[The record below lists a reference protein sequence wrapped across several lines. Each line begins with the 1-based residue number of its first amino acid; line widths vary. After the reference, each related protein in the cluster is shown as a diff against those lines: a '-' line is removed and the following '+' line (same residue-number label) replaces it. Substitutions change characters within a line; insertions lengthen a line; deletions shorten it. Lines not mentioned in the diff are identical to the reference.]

1 MDIPAYTQQTA
12 TQARQYRHH
21 RHHKQRQVASNG
33 GTTVSYEN
41 QLVTASSEDELDDP
55 DVVVVGSPEVV
66 AAVAAIASSKAR
78 EMRNRNRSGSYSN
91 LFDADFETALVTGE
105 AAAAASSAPVAG
117 RAIGPGASA
126 HGKPSAGAALLAAAM
141 TGNTEN
147 MYSNVPA
154 AEPADANLHVYSNI
168 IDERQ
173 QQREQANNVL
183 SSTLLCDDL
192 DLDDPVSASFVAA
205 GHHAGHPR
213 KSHGDGA
220 EQVKSAERLRML
232 HDTTMIDTALD
243 LDSLDGSSMGNNS
256 QSCLVKAAGK
266 ASSTSTSN
274 LPIV

>member
-21 RHHKQRQVASNG
+21 RHHKQRQEQ
-33 GTTVSYEN
+33 SYEN

-78 EMRNRNRSGSYSN
+78 EMRNRSGSYSN
-91 LFDADFETALVTGE
+91 LFDADFEAALVN
-105 AAAAASSAPVAG
+105 SSAPVAG
-117 RAIGPGASA
+117 DGATTSN
-126 HGKPSAGAALLAAAM
+126 GKPSAGAALLAAAM
-141 TGNTEN
+141 SGKTES
-147 MYSNVPA
+147 MYINVPA
-154 AEPADANLHVYSNI
+154 PPADANLHVYSNV
-168 IDERQ
+168 IDERHQ
-173 QQREQANNVL
+173 QQNQQRDPANNVL

-192 DLDDPVSASFVAA
+192 DLDDPVSASFVASA
-205 GHHAGHPR
+205 HTHR

-256 QSCLVKAAGK
+256 QSCLVKGGK
-266 ASSTSTSN
+266 PGSSSSN

>member
-1 MDIPAYTQQTA
+1 MDNEIPLAQMDIPAYTQQTA

-21 RHHKQRQVASNG
+21 RHHKQRQEQ
-33 GTTVSYEN
+33 SYEN

-78 EMRNRNRSGSYSN
+78 EMRNRSGSYSN
-91 LFDADFETALVTGE
+91 LFDADFEAALVN
-105 AAAAASSAPVAG
+105 SSAPVAG
-117 RAIGPGASA
+117 EGAATSNGN
-126 HGKPSAGAALLAAAM
+126 GKPSAGAALLAAAIS
-141 TGNTEN
+141 GKTES
-147 MYSNVPA
+147 MYINVPA
-154 AEPADANLHVYSNI
+154 PPADANLHVYSNV

-173 QQREQANNVL
+173 QQQNQQRDPANNVL

-192 DLDDPVSASFVAA
+192 DLDDPVSASFVAST
-205 GHHAGHPR
+205 HAQR

-256 QSCLVKAAGK
+256 QSCLVKGGK
-266 ASSTSTSN
+266 PGSTSSN